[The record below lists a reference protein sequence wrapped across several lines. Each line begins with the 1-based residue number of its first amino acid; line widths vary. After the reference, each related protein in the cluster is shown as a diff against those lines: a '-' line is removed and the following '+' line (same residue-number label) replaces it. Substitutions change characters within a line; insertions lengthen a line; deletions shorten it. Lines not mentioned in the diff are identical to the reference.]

1 LNGTL
6 PEPIAMGTSRQTPA
20 PKSSKAA
27 AKPAPAPAG
36 KSASKDAK
44 HDKPST
50 KAAAAAPIKSKDKV
64 EAKADK
70 HDKHDA
76 KTREEPMTLPKIPS
90 APVSE
95 EVVRPSITTTMNKTQ
110 LKRFR
115 TLLEEK
121 RDDIIKKAKQ
131 TLDEDMTLDAND
143 LPDEMDL
150 ASSEYLQ
157 SFTFR
162 LRGREKSFLDKI
174 EKALGRIDDG
184 TFGICEECGEEI
196 SVKRLEARPETT
208 LCIRCKEDQERAEK
222 DYG

>member
-1 LNGTL
+1 
-6 PEPIAMGTSRQTPA
+6 M
-20 PKSSKAA
+20 
-27 AKPAPAPAG
+27 
-36 KSASKDAK
+36 
-44 HDKPST
+44 T
-50 KAAAAAPIKSKDKV
+50 KVQLKKFRDML
-64 EAKADK
+64 EAR
-70 HDKHDA
+70 
-76 KTREEPMTLPKIPS
+76 REE
-90 APVSE
+90 
-95 EVVRPSITTTMNKTQ
+95 
-110 LKRFR
+110 
-115 TLLEEK
+115 
-121 RDDIIKKAKQ
+121 IIKRAQQ
-131 TLDEDMTLDAND
+131 TLDEDMALDAND

-174 EKALGRIDDG
+174 EKALRKIDEG